1 MKIIAYTPQGK
12 FESVDTPY
20 TKEEHL
26 RLNNL
31 MTNIRNFDYF
41 SFNTESGAVYFP
53 KSIVH
58 QSVFEVVK

>member
-12 FESVDTPY
+12 FESVGTPY

-26 RLNNL
+26 RLTNL
-31 MTNIRNFDYF
+31 MTWIGNLDYF
-41 SFNTESGAVYFP
+41 SFYTESGEVYFP
-53 KSIVH
+53 KGIVH

>member
-26 RLNNL
+26 RLTNL
-31 MTNIRNFDYF
+31 ITRIGNLDYF
-41 SFNTESGAVYFP
+41 SFGTESGEVYFS
-53 KSIVH
+53 KGIVH